1 MNLSKCIVESAVI
14 TDLRMGIIKGC
25 KWKGFCICTFML
37 LIHLKLSC
45 MWLKYRTFQKWPVI
59 CSIIDVSFL
68 FSTYDAVA
76 PLINSDKY

>member
-37 LIHLKLSC
+37 LIHLKLSFFVC
-45 MWLKYRTFQKWPVI
+45 GLNIEHFRNGQSYVVLLMLVF
-59 CSIIDVSFL
+59 CFL
-68 FSTYDAVA
+68 LMMRSH
-76 PLINSDKY
+76 P